1 MKKFDLIFAAILVP
15 VDFLMIVLAAI
26 SAYFLRFAPV
36 VTEIRPV
43 IFNLPFQEYLAIAI
57 FIAILWL
64 ILFAFS
70 GLYRIKDNK
79 NPAQEFYKIFLA
91 CSAGI
96 MLVMVLIF
104 ARRELFSSRFIVLA
118 VWIFSV
124 IYVSIG
130 HLAIS
135 WLQTFFRRRGYGAR
149 KVLLIGADR
158 IAEIIAQEIKQKPEI
173 GYRLVGAIKNYSPD
187 IISQVKKILTEHPDL
202 YQIIQSKNGLPQE
215 ASLKLVEFC
224 DENHLVFKYTPD
236 LFETQSINIEVG
248 TLAGIPIME
257 LRRTRL
263 EGWGRIIKRLFDV
276 IGSTILIILASPFM
290 FFMALAIKFD
300 SRGPVFFSRYD
311 DGERLKRVG
320 EHGQLFNYFKFR
332 SMRPGTHNMR
342 YRELADLNSRSD
354 GPLVKIKNDPRVTR
368 VGRILR
374 RYSFDELP
382 ELFLVFI
389 GKMSLVGPRPHF
401 PEEVEKYQRHHKK
414 TLMIKPGITG
424 LAQISGRSNLSF
436 EDEVR
441 LDAYYIENWS
451 LMLDLQILFKT
462 PLAVIKYH
470 KNC

>member
-15 VDFLMIVLAAI
+15 VDFLMIVLAAV
-26 SAYFLRFAPV
+26 SAYFLRFAPL

-43 IFNLPFQEYLAIAI
+43 IFNLPFQEYLAIII
-57 FIAILWL
+57 FIAVLWL
-64 ILFAFS
+64 LLFAFS
-70 GLYRIKDNK
+70 GLYKIKDNK

-104 ARRELFSSRFIVLA
+104 ARRELFSSRFIILA
-118 VWIFSV
+118 AWIFSV

-130 HLAIS
+130 RLAIS
-135 WLQTFFRRRGYGAR
+135 RLQTAFRRRGYGIR
-149 KVLLIGADR
+149 KVLLIGTDR
-158 IAEIIAQEIKQKPEI
+158 IAEIISQEIKEKPEM
-173 GYRLVGAIKNYSPD
+173 GYRLIGAIKNYSQD
-187 IISQVKKILTEHPDL
+187 IIYQVKNFLAEHPDL
-202 YQIIQSKNGLPQE
+202 YQIIQSKNGLPQDV
-215 ASLKLVEFC
+215 SLKLVEFC

-257 LRRTRL
+257 LKRTRL
-263 EGWGRIIKRLFDV
+263 EGWGKIIKRIFDI
-276 IGSTILIILASPFM
+276 IGSTILIILASPVM
-290 FFMALAIKFD
+290 LLIAIAIKLD
-300 SRGPVFFSRYD
+300 SPGPVFFSRYD
-311 DGERLKRVG
+311 NDEKLKRVG
-320 EHGQLFNYFKFR
+320 EHGELFHYFKFR
-332 SMRPGTHNMR
+332 SMKPGTHQMR
-342 YRELADLNSRSD
+342 YQELSDLNLRND
-354 GPLVKIKNDPRVTR
+354 GPLVKIENDPRVTR

-374 RYSFDELP
+374 RYSLDELP
-382 ELFLVFI
+382 ELFLVFV

-401 PEEVEKYQRHHKK
+401 PEEVEKYQRRHKK

-424 LAQISGRSNLSF
+424 LAQISGRSDLSF

-462 PLAVIKYH
+462 PLAVIKYC